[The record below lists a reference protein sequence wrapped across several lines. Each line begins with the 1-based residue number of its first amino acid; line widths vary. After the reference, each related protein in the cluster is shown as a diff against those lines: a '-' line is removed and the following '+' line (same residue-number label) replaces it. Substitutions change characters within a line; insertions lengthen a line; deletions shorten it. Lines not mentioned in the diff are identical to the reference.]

1 MELKFISEK
10 SSNDYDFDMLVQ
22 DYMKFAEV
30 KKLSEKMAS
39 KDINSIVESYLFEKN
54 KFSKNVNIFMKKA
67 NIKIAQA
74 VAQTKAPATTAKDP
88 AAPVA
93 APAAPGAKGAPS
105 APGAKGAPGAPATPG
120 APGAPT
126 TPAPAATVAPMT
138 EDQKRELDY
147 ENKRR
152 KSNNQTEFKNL
163 EEASQNR
170 QNEARSAA
178 DFKKMI
184 IGYLANDDM
193 DSILR
198 TNIDERGIRSIVSG
212 IVINAPKNR
221 GNSAEGHLKNI
232 LAYLSTRYG
241 INGSNSARMRDV
253 FMGLILDHQG
263 EQGLLEQARK
273 DRYEQN
279 QQDRDARSERSH
291 NRSLTQEQRNSEMS
305 EARNTTNNSLQNGRG
320 RGSIQ
325 RQRQRFY

>member
-30 KKLSEKMAS
+30 KNLSEKRTS

-74 VAQTKAPATTAKDP
+74 KPSINPLATNPVPAGTAPPLLKNPTESVAEEKSTPKP
-88 AAPVA
+88 AAAPA
-93 APAAPGAKGAPS
+93 APAAPGAKV
-105 APGAKGAPGAPATPG
+105 T
-120 APGAPT
+120 
-126 TPAPAATVAPMT
+126 PMT
-138 EDQKRELDY
+138 QEEQRELDSI
-147 ENKRR
+147 NKMRVFN
-152 KSNNQTEFKNL
+152 KQLPFKTL
-163 EEASQNR
+163 EEAKIGR
-170 QNEARSAA
+170 QNETRNAA
-178 DFKKMI
+178 DSKTTI

-198 TNIDERGIRSIVSG
+198 TNIDERGIRNIVSG
-212 IVINAPKNR
+212 IVSNAPKNR

-241 INGSNSARMRDV
+241 INGTNSARMRDV
-253 FMGLILDHQG
+253 FIGLILDHQG
-263 EQGLLEQARK
+263 EQGLLEQAGK

-325 RQRQRFY
+325 RQRQRF

>member
-30 KKLSEKMAS
+30 KNLSEKRTS

-74 VAQTKAPATTAKDP
+74 AVPVAPAKAPAQRGGVTLENTDIDLSTPVSLGATAP
-88 AAPVA
+88 RPPVTPA
-93 APAAPGAKGAPS
+93 APAAP
-105 APGAKGAPGAPATPG
+105 APA
-120 APGAPT
+120 
-126 TPAPAATVAPMT
+126 APMT
-138 EDQKRELDY
+138 EEQKRELDY
-147 ENKRR
+147 VNKRR
-152 KSNNQTEFKNL
+152 KSNNQPEFKNL

-170 QNEARSAA
+170 QNESRNAA
-178 DFKKMI
+178 DFKNMI

-198 TNIDERGIRSIVSG
+198 TNIDERSIRSIVSG
-212 IVINAPKNR
+212 IVINAPTNR

-241 INGSNSARMRDV
+241 INGSNSARMREV
-253 FMGLILDHQG
+253 FIGLILDHQG

-320 RGSIQ
+320 RRGQ
-325 RQRQRFY
+325 R

>member
-30 KKLSEKMAS
+30 KNLSEKRTS

-74 VAQTKAPATTAKDP
+74 AVPVAPAKAPAQRGGVTLENTDIDLSTPVSLGATAP
-88 AAPVA
+88 RPPVTPA
-93 APAAPGAKGAPS
+93 APAAP
-105 APGAKGAPGAPATPG
+105 APA
-120 APGAPT
+120 
-126 TPAPAATVAPMT
+126 APMT
-138 EDQKRELDY
+138 EEQKRELDY
-147 ENKRR
+147 VNKRR

-170 QNEARSAA
+170 QNESRNAA
-178 DFKKMI
+178 DFKNMI

-198 TNIDERGIRSIVSG
+198 TNIDERGIRNIVKG
-212 IVINAPKNR
+212 IVRGAPRNS
-221 GNSAEGHLKNI
+221 GNSAEQHLRNI
-232 LAYLSTRYG
+232 LEYLSMNYG
-241 INGSNSARMRDV
+241 IHRTNSARMRDV
-253 FMGLILDHQG
+253 FIGLILDNQG

-273 DRYEQN
+273 DKNEQ
-279 QQDRDARSERSH
+279 QQQERDTRRERAH
-291 NRSLTQEQRNSEMS
+291 NLNLTQEQRNSEMS
-305 EARNTTNNSLQNGRG
+305 EARNRTNNSLQNGRG
-320 RGSIQ
+320 RRGQ
-325 RQRQRFY
+325 R

>member
-30 KKLSEKMAS
+30 KNLSEKRTS

-74 VAQTKAPATTAKDP
+74 AVPVAPAKAPAKAQAKAPATP

-93 APAAPGAKGAPS
+93 APATPTTPTPA
-105 APGAKGAPGAPATPG
+105 APA
-120 APGAPT
+120 APAAPI
-126 TPAPAATVAPMT
+126 TPAPAAQMT
-138 EDQKRELDY
+138 EEEKRELDY
-147 ENKRR
+147 VNKRR
-152 KSNNQTEFKNL
+152 KSNNQSEFKNL

-170 QNEARSAA
+170 QNESRNAA
-178 DFKKMI
+178 DFKNMI

-198 TNIDERGIRSIVSG
+198 TNIDERSIRSIVSG
-212 IVINAPKNR
+212 IVINAPTNR

-241 INGSNSARMRDV
+241 IHGTNSARMRDV
-253 FMGLILDHQG
+253 FIGLILDNQG

-273 DRYEQN
+273 DKNEQ
-279 QQDRDARSERSH
+279 QQQERDTRRERAH
-291 NRSLTQEQRNSEMS
+291 NLNLTQQQRNLEMS
-305 EARNTTNNSLQNGRG
+305 EASNLTNNSLQNG

-325 RQRQRFY
+325 RQRQRF